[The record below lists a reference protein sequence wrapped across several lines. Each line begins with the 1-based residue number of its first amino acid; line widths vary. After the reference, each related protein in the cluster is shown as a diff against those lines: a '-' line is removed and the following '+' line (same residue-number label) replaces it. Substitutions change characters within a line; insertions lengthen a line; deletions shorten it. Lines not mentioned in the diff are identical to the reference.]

1 MKAEQSALTQSLR
14 TDLKNALEEVEAGNR
29 RSRELEEFKGALGT
43 LLWFVNRRA
52 DSILWG
58 ARLVC
63 AVKAEAQLLRL
74 AALTEQNQTLQSAIE
89 DKDSLITRMRAEQ
102 QVTALRLPVR
112 TLRSCRCALRI
123 FPSGAAVLLLC
134 SCPASYR

>member
-1 MKAEQSALTQSLR
+1 
-14 TDLKNALEEVEAGNR
+14 
-29 RSRELEEFKGALGT
+29 
-43 LLWFVNRRA
+43 
-52 DSILWG
+52 
-58 ARLVC
+58 
-63 AVKAEAQLLRL
+63 VKAEAQLLRL

-112 TLRSCRCALRI
+112 TVRSSRCALRI
-123 FPSGAAVLLLC
+123 FPSGATVLYLC

>member
-29 RSRELEEFKGALGT
+29 RSRELEEFKGALET

-58 ARLVC
+58 ARS
-63 AVKAEAQLLRL
+63 R
-74 AALTEQNQTLQSAIE
+74 
-89 DKDSLITRMRAEQ
+89 
-102 QVTALRLPVR
+102 
-112 TLRSCRCALRI
+112 
-123 FPSGAAVLLLC
+123 LC
-134 SCPASYR
+134 SES